1 LQQVGDRLK
10 TAILPVG
17 AVESHGSHLALGTDS
32 FLVEGVLKVLRDR
45 HAEEDE
51 VRRAVVLPTLSIG
64 ASTEH
69 SSFCGT
75 LTVSDSTLI
84 DLWFQVCESVHRSG
98 LRRLLVLNGHGGQ
111 TQNVEIL
118 CRRLR
123 FELKMFAVGL
133 NLQRAWNANELFR
146 ESLLKYDIHAGAI
159 ETSAMMYLMPE
170 HVHNEKLTDCKSAF
184 LESPICPY
192 GDDVMFGWK
201 TEDLNASGVVGDP
214 TQASTEAGES
224 LINDAVYKLMNTIE
238 FTNNSKEPS

>member
-1 LQQVGDRLK
+1 MAVRWSDLSSEDLRQNIVGDKLK

-32 FLVEGVLKVLRDR
+32 FLVDGVLEVLRDQ

-75 LTVSDSTLI
+75 LTISDSTLI
-84 DLWFQVCESVHRSG
+84 DLWFQVCESVGRSG
-98 LRRLLVLNGHGGQ
+98 LRRLIVLNGHGGQ

-133 NLQRAWNANELFR
+133 HLQRAWNANELFS
-146 ESLLKYDIHAGAI
+146 ESLLKYVLSPTFI
-159 ETSAMMYLMPE
+159 
-170 HVHNEKLTDCKSAF
+170 KL
-184 LESPICPY
+184 
-192 GDDVMFGWK
+192 
-201 TEDLNASGVVGDP
+201 SGLLPAAWNGFC
-214 TQASTEAGES
+214 A
-224 LINDAVYKLMNTIE
+224 
-238 FTNNSKEPS
+238 